1 MVFLPDATTRL
12 GRHLGLV
19 DIYGLAMATGRL
31 SWAGLGQTGPG
42 RAGPGRAGPGL
53 AGLGL
58 AWAATLPD
66 QTRPDFIDKDNIRV
80 MNDDTTPEE
89 TGSECE

>member
-31 SWAGLGQTGPG
+31 SW
-42 RAGPGRAGPGL
+42 AGPGL